1 MPRKRSGVK
10 VHESEIEDVLVTYL
24 HILNQLL
31 DWPHELSLVGRQLPL
46 PSGRLDLLLVSLNE
60 LFLIELKV
68 ERFKQEF
75 VDQLVRYKNDLI
87 QLQNSDSLVL
97 GNISTVLLVTE
108 FYPDDEQTCRDRGI
122 RIIGYDPEEV
132 LKTFYEQMAGI
143 SGFLTM
149 RPVDLGVWHIGVANR
164 VLYSLPECNTP
175 DELSQAVGIAINT
188 TRNHLRFG
196 KQLGLVRRYERRY
209 FLTDLGTAYVEA
221 RDQSLSPYQLS
232 DGQIELLRR
241 HIVRDPFSSSIVF
254 GIYSLVES
262 VFTLARNSYPV
273 KMKDLMYFYRDAVG
287 KKSDWATDRSA
298 FLGAN
303 AFSNFAVELGLIA
316 RVGDNL
322 MLTPAGFRFILM
334 LQLHKGIRI
343 IDSLG
348 GEGP

>member
-1 MPRKRSGVK
+1 
-10 VHESEIEDVLVTYL
+10 LA
-24 HILNQLL
+24 
-31 DWPHELSLVGRQLPL
+31 L

-60 LFLIELKV
+60 LFLVELKA

-75 VDQLVRYKNDLI
+75 VDQLVGYRDDLI
-87 QLQNSDSLVL
+87 QLQNSNSLVL
-97 GNISTVLLVTE
+97 GNISAVLLVTE
-108 FYPDDEQTCRDRGI
+108 FYPDDEQTCKDRGI
-122 RIIGYDPEEV
+122 RLISYDPEEV
-132 LKTFYEQMAGI
+132 LKTFYEQMAGV
-143 SGFLTM
+143 SGFLTV
-149 RPVDLGVWHIGVANR
+149 RPIDLGVWHISVINR
-164 VLYSLPECNTP
+164 VLYALPDSSTI
-175 DELSQAVGIAINT
+175 DELSQVVGIATNT

-196 KQLGLVRRYERRY
+196 EQLGLVRRYEHRY
-209 FLTDLGTAYVEA
+209 FLTDLGTAYIEA
-221 RDQSLSPYQLS
+221 RDQALSLYQLS

-241 HIVRDPFSSSIVF
+241 HIVRDPFSSDIVF
-254 GIYSLVES
+254 GIYGLVES

-273 KMKDLMYFYRDAVG
+273 TMKSLMYFYRDLVG
-287 KKSDWATDRSA
+287 KKSDWATARSA

-348 GEGP
+348 EGRL